1 MTTRRNGLA
10 LALGLISIVAGCS
23 PSALEQTVPFNLAP
37 SLGSFRVVAG
47 EPAENSGIA
56 LFDPSQFNL
65 GHGRIA
71 LRPEDITFTPDP
83 LGGGKGRVNF
93 QAGSSLEVTAFVA
106 APEDL
111 ETVCVDG
118 EEYGPFTVELD
129 ESFVPVSVSP
139 SSFTLSSDTLALIEA
154 GQISICLRVV
164 APVSGELVIERLSLT
179 LGL

>member
-1 MTTRRNGLA
+1 M
-10 LALGLISIVAGCS
+10 
-23 PSALEQTVPFNLAP
+23 
-37 SLGSFRVVAG
+37 
-47 EPAENSGIA
+47 
-56 LFDPSQFNL
+56 FDPSEFNL

-83 LGGGKGRVNF
+83 QDEGKGRVNF
-93 QAGSSLEVTAFVA
+93 QAGSSLQITAFVA

-111 ETVCVDG
+111 ATVCVDG
-118 EEYGPFTVELD
+118 EQYGPFEVELD
-129 ESFVPVSVSP
+129 EDLVPVAVTP

-164 APVSGELVIERLSLT
+164 VPVNGTVVVENLTLT